1 MQKSYN
7 VKMSTSSGTI
17 RGVARHLRCTD
28 PFPPPITA
36 NYTVKVYVE
45 KFRQGYWQLPFTQRN
60 ANTWP
65 YDHYRE
71 LIESIFN
78 NTVTSSFIGS
88 RQDRLTTH
96 LLDGGHRTEAIL
108 RFLDDKFPITC
119 PDTYEDKKYSQL
131 SEENRA
137 YFMDQSLSFKIYS
150 ELTLTQEEFL
160 FFRINNSLPFT
171 PGEVVNGYSTIP
183 MCTLAREL
191 GDLYAPK
198 LRELFV
204 RAVEGKNLRSD
215 SSNLMFMILRNFHH
229 GKIVKGEKMTK
240 NEELKKIC
248 EEIRDVEIDID
259 TLRYNIKSMFDIFKT
274 KKIDRPYLLMI
285 LPTVQA
291 IMMKYNI
298 GMNPETDNES
308 KISRFSDVLATFL
321 FEIEKSNNPLNH
333 KWQSLKRNPE
343 DVNIKGVQNPSLP
356 VNCNKRASIFTEWC
370 QMNRQIFVN

>member
-17 RGVARHLRCTD
+17 RGVARRLRCTD
-28 PFPPPITA
+28 PFPPPVTA
-36 NYTVKVYVE
+36 NFTVKVYVE
-45 KFRQGYWQLPFTQRN
+45 KFRQGYWKLPFTQRN

-65 YDHYRE
+65 DDHYRE

-88 RQDRLTTH
+88 RQDRFTIH

-119 PDTYEDKKYSQL
+119 PDTYEDKKYSKL
-131 SEENRA
+131 SEENKA
-137 YFMDQSLSFKIYS
+137 YFMDQSLSFTIYS
-150 ELTLTQEEFL
+150 KLTLTQEEFL

-183 MCTLAREL
+183 MCALARDL

-204 RAVEGKNLRSD
+204 RAVEGQNLRSD

-259 TLRYNIKSMFDIFKT
+259 TLRYNTKCMFDIFKT
-274 KKIDRPYLLMI
+274 KKIDRSYLLMI
-285 LPTVQA
+285 LPTAQA

-356 VNCNKRASIFTEWC
+356 ANCNKRASIFSEWC
-370 QMNRQIFVN
+370 QMNRQIFIN

>member
-1 MQKSYN
+1 
-7 VKMSTSSGTI
+7 
-17 RGVARHLRCTD
+17 
-28 PFPPPITA
+28 
-36 NYTVKVYVE
+36 
-45 KFRQGYWQLPFTQRN
+45 
-60 ANTWP
+60 
-65 YDHYRE
+65 
-71 LIESIFN
+71 
-78 NTVTSSFIGS
+78 
-88 RQDRLTTH
+88 
-96 LLDGGHRTEAIL
+96 
-108 RFLDDKFPITC
+108 
-119 PDTYEDKKYSQL
+119 
-131 SEENRA
+131 
-137 YFMDQSLSFKIYS
+137 MDQSLSFKIYS

-291 IMMKYNI
+291 LSLIH
-298 GMNPETDNES
+298 
-308 KISRFSDVLATFL
+308 ISEPTR
-321 FEIEKSNNPLNH
+321 PY
-333 KWQSLKRNPE
+333 
-343 DVNIKGVQNPSLP
+343 
-356 VNCNKRASIFTEWC
+356 
-370 QMNRQIFVN
+370 